1 MIQNPSLSPMIP
13 NQNLHQKF
21 HCQNLHRLSR
31 QNQILNRRR
40 CHHRCRRQFR
50 LQKNRRRSRR
60 RSRRLTVPEQLER
73 PLKPKPT

>member
-50 LQKNRRRSRR
+50 LQKNRRQSL
-60 RSRRLTVPEQLER
+60 RLTVPEQAEQ